1 MQLLSTLNS
10 LDNVADGS
18 TRKLLTTAT
27 SSGSGNA
34 VTAVSISGDTL
45 TYTKGESFT
54 KASIL
59 PNDAGEI
66 KTKYRIAQKGYTG
79 GNTTYWYYPICTLPA
94 DNSSNY
100 ASVIISGRI
109 GGWVNDNMSYI
120 SALCWN
126 RSGDGISVLDISGGA
141 TSMSNIWSK
150 CDIVLYR
157 DTTSKQTSIY
167 LKCNSYFTFD
177 LDFEFFQSGITIT
190 YNGSYIT
197 TTPTGTLGAQASTTN
212 KRMEIINS
220 QAYIAGT
227 KLLKTSDISVSQT
240 LTDGTEVG
248 EITVNGSTTKLYA
261 PSTGSVTTSLASPQQ
276 TYYLTRVQTTSSGTG
291 TLYNSYMSN
300 SYTGVKYV
308 TSTSSEGGAL
318 YVDDKEV
325 VTGLYYEIS

>member
-1 MQLLSTLNS
+1 
-10 LDNVADGS
+10 
-18 TRKLLTTAT
+18 
-27 SSGSGNA
+27 
-34 VTAVSISGDTL
+34 
-45 TYTKGESFT
+45 
-54 KASIL
+54 
-59 PNDAGEI
+59 
-66 KTKYRIAQKGYTG
+66 
-79 GNTTYWYYPICTLPA
+79 
-94 DNSSNY
+94 
-100 ASVIISGRI
+100 
-109 GGWVNDNMSYI
+109 MSYI

-276 TYYLTRVQTTSSGTG
+276 TYYLTGVQTTSSGTG